1 MERYMY
7 QDDSF
12 ERLLKQKA
20 DEYRMY
26 PSDDSWNKIQQK
38 LRSNN
43 NNFNWKGAAFL
54 TTIFISLS
62 LYVSIHQDHLAISK
76 NITATSAVENKTNSV
91 SLSKASTPFLG
102 AKKKKNIKTASTTI
116 YQTLPNK
123 VSAETILVTE
133 TKTISTSPDFISKEA
148 TDAGL
153 EKEQIAIELTMTDQ
167 SYRLSSLV
175 PDIAPL
181 NIAQQQSSIV
191 AVESKAPIVVDENKT
206 DADLNYEVNVPV
218 TIKSKPATQI
228 QFYATPSVSY
238 RVLISD
244 NKFIFGNF
252 QQNVESAVSQ
262 SSSVGFEVGAAIM
275 FPISNRL
282 KFRTGLQLNR
292 TQYIVT
298 ASKFAQEQAIVSLN
312 AAPTTQRT
320 TNLRTSNGYFPE
332 DIVNT
337 TFQISIPLGLEFRLA
352 GTQKLSWHLGAGVQ
366 PTYQLHA
373 TGYLVTGDLKNYI
386 KAPDL
391 LSKMNL
397 NSSLETFFRWGNK
410 KFELQAGPQ
419 LRYQLFSNSKGK
431 YPVQEHLVDYG
442 FKIGFIKSLQ

>member
-26 PSDDSWNKIQQK
+26 PSDDSWDKIQQK
-38 LRSNN
+38 IRSNTS
-43 NNFNWKGAAFL
+43 NFNWKGAVFL
-54 TTIFISLS
+54 TTIFVSLS

-76 NITATSAVENKTNSV
+76 DSNATYSVENKTKIV
-91 SLSKASTPFLG
+91 YVT
-102 AKKKKNIKTASTTI
+102 
-116 YQTLPNK
+116 K
-123 VSAETILVTE
+123 VSAPLILAKKPRNKTTVPTVNNKLLPNTVLVETTTTNEIKTKLISTDYTGKELTDVVTE
-133 TKTISTSPDFISKEA
+133 KKQT
-148 TDAGL
+148 G
-153 EKEQIAIELTMTDQ
+153 IELTMADQ
-167 SYRLSSLV
+167 SYRLSSPV
-175 PDIAPL
+175 PTIAPVG
-181 NIAQQQSSIV
+181 IAQQSTI
-191 AVESKAPIVVDENKT
+191 AAIESKVPIVIDENKT
-206 DADLNYEVNVPV
+206 DADLNYEVDVPV
-218 TIKSKPATQI
+218 SIKQKPAKQI
-228 QFYATPSVSY
+228 QFYITPSASY
-238 RVLISD
+238 RLLISE
-244 NKFIFGNF
+244 NRYTFGNF
-252 QQNVESAVSQ
+252 QQNAEAAVSHN
-262 SSSVGFEVGAAIM
+262 SSIGFEAGAAIT

-282 KFRTGLQLNR
+282 QFRTGIQFNR

-298 ASKFAQEQAIVSLN
+298 ASKYIQEPANVTLN
-312 AAPTTQRT
+312 AAPTTQRQ

-332 DIVNT
+332 DIANT
-337 TFQISIPLGLEFRLA
+337 TFQLSIPLGLEYRIA
-352 GTQKLSWHLGAGVQ
+352 GSQKLSWHFGAGLQ
-366 PTYQLHA
+366 PTYQLYA

-397 NSSLETFFRWGNK
+397 NSSLETFFRWGYK

-442 FKIGFIKSLQ
+442 FKIGFIKSLR

>member
-26 PSDDSWNKIQQK
+26 PSDDSWDKIQQK
-38 LRSNN
+38 LRNN
-43 NNFNWKGAAFL
+43 NSNFNWKGAAFL
-54 TTIFISLS
+54 TTIFVSLS
-62 LYVSIHQDHLAISK
+62 LYVSIHQDRLVISK
-76 NITATSAVENKTNSV
+76 NITAISSVENKTNSV
-91 SLSKASTPFLG
+91 SLTKASNPFLE
-102 AKKKKNIKTASTTI
+102 AKKKKNTKTASTLFN
-116 YQTLPNK
+116 QSLPNT
-123 VSAETILVTE
+123 VPVETIAVNE
-133 TKTISTSPDFISKEA
+133 IKTISTSPVIISKEA
-148 TDAGL
+148 TDVGL
-153 EKEQIAIELTMTDQ
+153 EKEQIAIELRMVDQ
-167 SYRLSSLV
+167 SYRLSSLM

-181 NIAQQQSSIV
+181 GIAKQQTSI
-191 AVESKAPIVVDENKT
+191 AALESKAPIIVDENKT
-206 DADLNYEVNVPV
+206 DADLNYEVDVPV
-218 TIKSKPATQI
+218 TIKSKPTTQI
-228 QFYATPSVSY
+228 QFYATPSASY

-252 QQNVESAVSQ
+252 QQNAESAVSHN
-262 SSSVGFEVGAAIM
+262 SSVGLEVGAAIM

-298 ASKFAQEQAIVSLN
+298 ASKYAQEQAIVTLN
-312 AAPTTQRT
+312 AAPTTLRT

-332 DIVNT
+332 DIANT

-352 GTQKLSWHLGAGVQ
+352 GTQKLSWYFGAGVQ
-366 PTYQLHA
+366 PTYQLYA

-397 NSSLETFFRWGNK
+397 NSSLETFFRWGYK

-442 FKIGFIKSLQ
+442 FKIGFIKSIQ